1 MLHRAKAALAR
12 GLSSV
17 WMAFPKN
24 WLQAWQALPP
34 PGNDDDKFGA
44 GAVLCHDAWKCG
56 EHLRRHFRFVSN
68 DSLNAKR
75 ARLFNG
81 QQQLLVEH
89 IER

>member
-24 WLQAWQALPP
+24 WQQAWQAHPP
-34 PGNDDDKFGA
+34 PGNDDDKFSA
-44 GAVLCHDAWKCG
+44 GTVLCHDAWKCG
-56 EHLRRHFRFVSN
+56 GHLRRYFRFVSN
-68 DSLNAKR
+68 DSLNAER